1 MSQTKDDG
9 GIVVS
14 YLTLR
19 ATIGR
24 LGIAL
29 PFLLIIYNAIT
40 ASALRSSISAY
51 YYTGMRDIFVGILI
65 TLGAFMLT
73 YKGYDDRTYKKRD
86 GSTGRRLLS
95 DRTASA
101 ISGICALG
109 VALFPTDE
117 GGSTTTGAIHLT
129 SACCL
134 FLTFAYMS
142 IKLFTI
148 STAAKMTPR
157 KRIRNRV
164 YVTCGWIIVACIGTI
179 AVYKATGS
187 HVLDDFRIVFW
198 MEAGSLAAF
207 GFSWLTKGEAI
218 LGDKP
223 DTAGGD
229 VMLVNAG

>member
-1 MSQTKDDG
+1 MDTAKKDN

-19 ATIGR
+19 TTIGR

-29 PFLLIIYNAIT
+29 PGLLIVYNAIT
-40 ASALRSSISAY
+40 TSELRPSISAY

-73 YKGYDDRTYKKRD
+73 YKGYEDRTFKKRD
-86 GSTGRRLLS
+86 GTTGRRLLS
-95 DRTASA
+95 DRTASG
-101 ISGICALG
+101 ISGVCAVF

-117 GGSTTTGAIHLT
+117 ATSTMTGAIHLT
-129 SACCL
+129 AACCL

-148 STAAKMTPR
+148 STATEMTPR

-164 YVTCGWIIVACIGTI
+164 YMTCGWIIVACIATV
-179 AVYKATGS
+179 AVYKATNS
-187 HVLDDFRIVFW
+187 HALDDFRLVFW
-198 MEAGSLAAF
+198 MEAGSLVAF

-218 LGDKP
+218 LGDKEEMTGNVSVKP
-223 DTAGGD
+223 A
-229 VMLVNAG
+229 

>member
-1 MSQTKDDG
+1 MSQSNENK

-29 PFLLIIYNAIT
+29 PFLFIIYNALT
-40 ASALRSSISAY
+40 SSELRSSISGY
-51 YYTGMRDIFVGILI
+51 YYTGMRDVFVGILI

-73 YKGYDDRTYKKRD
+73 YKGYEDRSFKKRD
-86 GSTGRRLLS
+86 GSMGRRLLS

-101 ISGICALG
+101 ISGVCAVF

-117 GGSTTTGAIHLT
+117 LTSTTTGAIHLT

-148 STAAKMTPR
+148 STAEQLTPR

-164 YVTCGWIIVACIGTI
+164 YITCGWIIVVCIGTI
-179 AVYKATGS
+179 AIYKATGS
-187 HVLDDFRIVFW
+187 HTLDDLQLVFW
-198 MEAGSLAAF
+198 MEAGSLVAF

-223 DTAGGD
+223 ESDAGEGIS
-229 VMLVNAG
+229 LQAA